1 MIYTGRIFDIVVIN
15 DKVAQIVLRKKDKD
29 KIVPVAITIMGY
41 WKDKALKDMKLKPK
55 DKIRGNIYLKSN
67 LFKGRYYTDVIFREI
82 FLVEPAP
89 VKMSG
94 LFVET
99 DEGLVDTD
107 TGELIETENNP
118 NE

>member
-1 MIYTGRIFDIVVIN
+1 ME
-15 DKVAQIVLRKKDKD
+15 APEVLLGQDPAGQTVGNEEPPKQ
-29 KIVPVAITIMGY
+29 IVPVAVTVMGY

-99 DEGLVDTD
+99 DEGLVDSE
-107 TGELIETENNP
+107 TGELMEIENNP